1 MEQSILKSTKKI
13 LNIGEDDTSF
23 DLDILTHIN
32 SAFSHLQ
39 QLGIGPEVG
48 FVVEDDTVEWSD
60 FLNEE
65 TPLPIVSAVKTNVHL
80 RVRSIFD
87 PPQLQHVMSAMQAQL
102 LESDTRLMMMREA
115 TEWVDP
121 DPPDVLIVDG
131 GDPSGG

>member
-1 MEQSILKSTKKI
+1 MEQSILTSTKKI

-32 SAFSHLQ
+32 AAFSHLH
-39 QLGIGPEVG
+39 QLGIGPQNG
-48 FVVEDDTVEWSD
+48 FVVEDADKQWSD

-87 PPQLQHVMSAMQAQL
+87 PPQLPHVLAALERQL
-102 LESDTRLMMMREA
+102 LESDVRISNMRES
-115 TEWVDP
+115 TEWSNPDP
-121 DPPDVLIVDG
+121 DLVIVDG
-131 GDPSGG
+131 GDPTG